1 MQSTKKL
8 NFTLKDQKK
17 LKFFLYLFFFFFFFF
32 FTYLCIPK
40 LLNFSPELIKENLK
54 NNNNININ
62 KISKV
67 SYKIFPTPRLSL
79 PNSDF
84 TIGEG
89 VLEVS
94 NSDIEIILDISKILN
109 FKKINYKKLLVNKGT
124 SKINLNYINLLLTLT
139 NKNKLTF
146 SENNIIFFQK
156 EKFLFEISNAF
167 IKINQH
173 KKKNI
178 ILNGNFLNNKIFIK
192 LNSLPKSKNNLIIK
206 IPELDI
212 ATSVFFKKNNF
223 DEVSGSF
230 NLEVFNNFLKFNFIK
245 GRNIKLTNGFIRSKL
260 VNASLKGEVTVK
272 PNFFSKIDFET
283 SNLNM
288 KKLIPVIQKAFFL
301 NNSNNLPIIKKINGV
316 FNFKSSPEGKITN
329 KNGEVSF
336 ENFKVGKNK
345 PLFFNAKII
354 EYGKKGKV
362 QFNLIKNIK
371 SNRDLPKK
379 IEIKGFL
386 IPSNSKVI
394 FEKFLIDGNELSAKK
409 TKDYESKFADSVIRN
424 SLVNIFYKDEIDK
437 YFKNLF

>member
-1 MQSTKKL
+1 MNQ
-8 NFTLKDQKK
+8 
-17 LKFFLYLFFFFFFFF
+17 
-32 FTYLCIPK
+32 
-40 LLNFSPELIKENLK
+40 
-54 NNNNININ
+54 
-62 KISKV
+62 
-67 SYKIFPTPRLSL
+67 YKI
-79 PNSDF
+79 
-84 TIGEG
+84 
-89 VLEVS
+89 
-94 NSDIEIILDISKILN
+94 
-109 FKKINYKKLLVNKGT
+109 
-124 SKINLNYINLLLTLT
+124 
-139 NKNKLTF
+139 
-146 SENNIIFFQK
+146 
-156 EKFLFEISNAF
+156 
-167 IKINQH
+167 
-173 KKKNI
+173 KKNL
-178 ILNGNFLNNKIFIK
+178 ILNGDFLNNKIFIE
-192 LNSLPKSKNNLIIK
+192 LNSTLQNKNNLIIK

>member
-1 MQSTKKL
+1 M
-8 NFTLKDQKK
+8 
-17 LKFFLYLFFFFFFFF
+17 
-32 FTYLCIPK
+32 
-40 LLNFSPELIKENLK
+40 
-54 NNNNININ
+54 
-62 KISKV
+62 
-67 SYKIFPTPRLSL
+67 
-79 PNSDF
+79 
-84 TIGEG
+84 
-89 VLEVS
+89 
-94 NSDIEIILDISKILN
+94 
-109 FKKINYKKLLVNKGT
+109 
-124 SKINLNYINLLLTLT
+124 
-139 NKNKLTF
+139 
-146 SENNIIFFQK
+146 
-156 EKFLFEISNAF
+156 
-167 IKINQH
+167 
-173 KKKNI
+173 
-178 ILNGNFLNNKIFIK
+178 
-192 LNSLPKSKNNLIIK
+192 
-206 IPELDI
+206 
-212 ATSVFFKKNNF
+212 
-223 DEVSGSF
+223 SGSF

-345 PLFFNAKII
+345 SLFFNAKII
-354 EYGKKGKV
+354 EYGKKAKV

>member
-1 MQSTKKL
+1 MSRIKK
-8 NFTLKDQKK
+8 FKITLKAQKK
-17 LKFFLYLFFFFFFFF
+17 LKFILYFSSFFF

-40 LLNFSPELIKENLK
+40 LLNFSPESIKENLK
-54 NNNNININ
+54 DNNNLNINN
-62 KISKV
+62 ISKV
-67 SYKIFPTPRLSL
+67 NYKIFPTPRLSL